1 MTDLWSIALE
11 HAAQEFEKPDYTL
24 DPVRWGSEVLGEFY
38 WSKQR
43 EIFDSIREHRYTA
56 VQSCHDSGKS
66 FIAARVAAWWLSVHP
81 PGTAFIVTTAP
92 TAAQVYAILWREITK
107 AHTKGRLPGRIVTSG
122 YPQWK
127 LDSGEL
133 VGYGRKPADYE
144 ESAFQGI
151 HAMYVLVIMDEAGGI
166 EKNLYDAVD
175 ALATNEYAR
184 VLAIGNPDDP
194 GSHFRRICRPK
205 SGWNAIRIDGL
216 RTPNMTRA
224 LIERT
229 RCAECD
235 SGKPELLI
243 RLMEEEQIPYSTE
256 ELPEAVRPMLLSP
269 LWVEERLHR
278 WVGRPGRDKDGQP
291 ESLAAKAEVS
301 ALFTSKVRGLF
312 PDTSSTGVIPLGWIE
327 RAVERW
333 RDWNEAGRPN
343 LGGRIILGVDVAREG
358 DDETVLYQRRG
369 VTPLDIQAF
378 SGKDTQEVADL
389 ASGWLQTPGAI
400 AVVDVIGIG
409 AGVVDRLRR
418 MPHEPGY
425 NGAIFNTVAFNA
437 AAREEITNH
446 RDRTGQFR
454 FRNVRSAAWWN
465 MRELLDPTQAGGA
478 VVMLP
483 DDEDLIAD
491 LTAPRWQVY
500 ASGIIGIES
509 KDDIKKRLGRSTD
522 RGDACIQSHFYE
534 IGPLRG
540 AGGEGV
546 LAAPA
551 LPWFNELEDPVGPD
565 GSELSAFERDQWEK
579 VAVLAGS
586 VQSNQWTKDYP
597 AGPLDEPEDA
607 AIRWDEEP
615 IEW

>member
-1 MTDLWSIALE
+1 MTDLFSIALE
-11 HAAQEFEKPDYTL
+11 HAAAEFEKPNHEA
-24 DPVRWGSEVLGEFY
+24 DPIGWGRDILGEHY

-43 EIFDSIREHRYTA
+43 EIFASVKQNRYTA

-66 FIAARVAAWWLSVHP
+66 FIAARVASWWLAVHP
-81 PGTAFIVTTAP
+81 PGTAFVVTTAP

-107 AHTKGRLPGRIVTSG
+107 AHTKGRLMGRIVTSG

-151 HAMYVLVIMDEAGGI
+151 HALYVLIIMDEAGGI
-166 EKNLYDAVD
+166 EKHLYDAVD
-175 ALATNEYAR
+175 SLATNEYAR

-194 GSHFRRICRPK
+194 GSHFRRVCQPK
-205 SGWNAIRIDGL
+205 SGWNTIRIDGL

-224 LIERT
+224 LVEST
-229 RCAECD
+229 RCTECP
-235 SGKPELLI
+235 SGRPELLI
-243 RLMEEEQIPYSTE
+243 RLMEEERIPYTSE
-256 ELPEAVRPMLLSP
+256 EIPDAVRPMLLSP
-269 LWVEERLHR
+269 LWIEERLHR
-278 WVGRPGRDKDGQP
+278 WVGIPGRDKEGRP
-291 ESLAAKAEVS
+291 ESLAQKAAVS
-301 ALFTSKVRGLF
+301 PLFTAKVRGLF
-312 PDTSSTGVIPLGWIE
+312 PDTSATGVIPLGWIE
-327 RAVERW
+327 RAKERYF
-333 RDWNEAGRPN
+333 DWVEAGRPN

-369 VTPLDIQAF
+369 ICPLDLQAF

-389 ASGWLQTPGAI
+389 ASGWLFEPQSV

-409 AGVVDRLRR
+409 AGVVDRMRR
-418 MPHEPGY
+418 MVREPDW
-425 NGAIFNTVAFNA
+425 NGPIFSTVAFNA
-437 AAREEITNH
+437 AAREEIRDH

-478 VVMLP
+478 RVMLP

-500 ASGIIGIES
+500 AGGIIGVES
-509 KDDIKKRLGRSTD
+509 KDEIKKRLGRSTD
-522 RGDACIQSHFYE
+522 RGDACIQAHFYE
-534 IGPLRG
+534 IGPLKG
-540 AGGEGV
+540 THDQSI

-551 LPWFNELEDPVGPD
+551 LRWFNELEDG
-565 GSELSAFERDQWEK
+565 G
-579 VAVLAGS
+579 
-586 VQSNQWTKDYP
+586 P
-597 AGPLDEPEDA
+597 AGELLGALDQQRWEQVAQLAANQRSNKMTTDLPEFGGDAPDA